1 MSYLTLRWTNLK
13 IENYK
18 EKIVYFNTLAQK
30 LQAIGYQI
38 NITLNDCLPENID
51 ANILQLE
58 KILGEKHG
66 EPTPEGKTTEGQ

>member
-1 MSYLTLRWTNLK
+1 M
-13 IENYK
+13 
-18 EKIVYFNTLAQK
+18 
-30 LQAIGYQI
+30 GYQI